1 MGRTQVANPKAVEIE
16 FEIVEVKTM
25 VDRSTTI
32 KINLPEYCQDQALE
46 IMRHVKELKKPLLS
60 LQTNKNKK

>member
-1 MGRTQVANPKAVEIE
+1 MSNPKAVEIE

-46 IMRHVKELKKPLLS
+46 IMRHVKELAKAVIEF
-60 LQTNKNKK
+60 TDE